1 MLVCVMHI
9 SNEKTDRRV
18 LLRRLAHIR
27 ELPPVEAR
35 MLVDDD
41 VISENIDLADSDD
54 GFADVERIELPV
66 RHARHDIL
74 IEELARVEH
83 PSEVSTLKVLL
94 EGVRPHGGAPLHSC
108 FMASSRTISARNF
121 SISSAASRI
130 VGEGIRTHFSS
141 RIRIG
146 VPRVLGVPFTVGAT
160 SLLVLLA
167 AFAARS

>member
-1 MLVCVMHI
+1 VCVMYI

-41 VISENIDLADSDD
+41 MISEDIDLADSDD

-66 RHARHDIL
+66 RHTRHDIL

-83 PSEVSTLKVLL
+83 VS
-94 EGVRPHGGAPLHSC
+94 AP
-108 FMASSRTISARNF
+108 
-121 SISSAASRI
+121 
-130 VGEGIRTHFSS
+130 
-141 RIRIG
+141 
-146 VPRVLGVPFTVGAT
+146 
-160 SLLVLLA
+160 
-167 AFAARS
+167 

>member
-1 MLVCVMHI
+1 MLVCVMYI

-41 VISENIDLADSDD
+41 MISEDIDLADSDD

-66 RHARHDIL
+66 RHTRRDIL

-83 PSEVSTLKVLL
+83 VS
-94 EGVRPHGGAPLHSC
+94 AP
-108 FMASSRTISARNF
+108 
-121 SISSAASRI
+121 
-130 VGEGIRTHFSS
+130 
-141 RIRIG
+141 
-146 VPRVLGVPFTVGAT
+146 
-160 SLLVLLA
+160 
-167 AFAARS
+167 

>member
-1 MLVCVMHI
+1 MLVCVMYI

-41 VISENIDLADSDD
+41 MISDDIDLADSDD

-66 RHARHDIL
+66 RHTRHDIL

-83 PSEVSTLKVLL
+83 VS
-94 EGVRPHGGAPLHSC
+94 AP
-108 FMASSRTISARNF
+108 
-121 SISSAASRI
+121 
-130 VGEGIRTHFSS
+130 
-141 RIRIG
+141 
-146 VPRVLGVPFTVGAT
+146 
-160 SLLVLLA
+160 
-167 AFAARS
+167 

>member
-1 MLVCVMHI
+1 MCVMYI

-41 VISENIDLADSDD
+41 MISEDIDLADSDD

-66 RHARHDIL
+66 RHTRHDIL

-83 PSEVSTLKVLL
+83 VS
-94 EGVRPHGGAPLHSC
+94 AP
-108 FMASSRTISARNF
+108 
-121 SISSAASRI
+121 
-130 VGEGIRTHFSS
+130 
-141 RIRIG
+141 
-146 VPRVLGVPFTVGAT
+146 
-160 SLLVLLA
+160 
-167 AFAARS
+167 

>member
-1 MLVCVMHI
+1 MYI

-41 VISENIDLADSDD
+41 MISEDIDLADSDD

-66 RHARHDIL
+66 RHTRHDIL

-83 PSEVSTLKVLL
+83 VS
-94 EGVRPHGGAPLHSC
+94 AP
-108 FMASSRTISARNF
+108 
-121 SISSAASRI
+121 
-130 VGEGIRTHFSS
+130 
-141 RIRIG
+141 
-146 VPRVLGVPFTVGAT
+146 
-160 SLLVLLA
+160 
-167 AFAARS
+167 

>member
-1 MLVCVMHI
+1 MLVCVMYI

-41 VISENIDLADSDD
+41 MISEDIDLADSDD

-66 RHARHDIL
+66 RHTRHDIL

-83 PSEVSTLKVLL
+83 VS
-94 EGVRPHGGAPLHSC
+94 AP
-108 FMASSRTISARNF
+108 
-121 SISSAASRI
+121 
-130 VGEGIRTHFSS
+130 
-141 RIRIG
+141 
-146 VPRVLGVPFTVGAT
+146 
-160 SLLVLLA
+160 
-167 AFAARS
+167 